1 MEYYKITRIN
11 KTEKEPEIIKI
22 IKGLEEAL
30 EFATNYIQEYNLT
43 TRFGKIST
51 HAFKQISLSYWEEQ
65 EFDNERGECKLYG
78 GFYNEEHYISIKSIC
93 LDNFI
98 MEEENKIKVFEIE
111 LMKKIQDKKDKF
123 YNVLSELDNLS

>member
-51 HAFKQISLSYWEEQ
+51 HAFNQISLSYWDEQ
-65 EFDNERGECKLYG
+65 EFDNERGEGKSYG
-78 GFYNEEHYISIKSIC
+78 GFYNEEHYVSIKSIR
-93 LDNFI
+93 LEDFI
-98 MEEENKIKVFEIE
+98 MEEENKIKLFETK
-111 LMKKIQDKKDKF
+111 LMKKIQDRKDKF
-123 YNVLSELDNLS
+123 YAVLSELNNLS